1 MTTYVITSG
10 DYSDYRIIAYVEGT
24 NISACYEKF
33 KTKFEIPDY
42 PKKVKSGIEEYY
54 EKLISSQMKMRSFYN
69 EEFIYEANAFVRFL
83 QEECGFVLSD
93 DVEEFQ
99 I

>member
-10 DYSDYRIIAYVEGT
+10 NYSDYRIIAYLEGT
-24 NISACYEKF
+24 NISSCYKKF

-42 PKKVKSGIEEYY
+42 PKKGRGGIEEYY
-54 EKLISSQMKMRSFYN
+54 EKLIFSRMKMQAFYN
-69 EEFIYEANAFVRFL
+69 EEFIHEDDAFVRFL